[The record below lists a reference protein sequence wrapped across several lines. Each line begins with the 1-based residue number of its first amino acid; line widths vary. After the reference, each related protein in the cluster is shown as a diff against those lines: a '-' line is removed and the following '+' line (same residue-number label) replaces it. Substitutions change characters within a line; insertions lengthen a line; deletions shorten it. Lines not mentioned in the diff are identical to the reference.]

1 MLPDFLHA
9 GAFIRLF
16 FLYIF
21 KFPKA
26 DFNGLKNGF
35 V

>member
-9 GAFIRLF
+9 DASIRLF
-16 FLYIF
+16 FLYFF

-26 DFNGLKNGF
+26 GCNGLKNGF